1 MSDNSND
8 ANSKKR
14 ALDDTEGS
22 RGVTSVHSVTAPSLP
37 KQKAQKVAATVFE
50 NTDKYKKSIYSPI
63 VWSRILPLLPEAAFM
78 ALSGA
83 SPRLMAVI
91 RDYFSSCEKP
101 ITISPYMEHFFKGKP
116 VSWPGVKIVELIDV
130 ISLSV
135 FCDSVASG
143 QLLLPNVSTLIIRSC
158 NIDEVCSQKL
168 ASAAACFK
176 LTALQMNGNF
186 ISPEGVS
193 GLVAVLER
201 SRLTELHLWGNVID
215 KSGFT
220 RVALWC
226 EHLKG
231 VESLL
236 VGGHSREDSGGSL
249 LQFALPRLPSLT
261 RLMISDVEL
270 DSQALG
276 VCKALET
283 KPELLDL
290 CLANCNFARTGL
302 HFVSRA
308 LKALDNL
315 TSLSVIQCD
324 FEENALQELLK
335 NLKGAELKTLEVRGN
350 AVVDTDA
357 AGVMQLAANYPKLT
371 AIDFSENSITSA
383 GAIQMCMSLKGPSSL
398 QLLDLTDNNL
408 DEEAVLFLKKAL
420 HDLDHPLTVKTSLC
434 TMRHQGTTDSE
445 FTKPTF

>member
-8 ANSKKR
+8 TNSKKR
-14 ALDDTEGS
+14 TLYDTEEGS
-22 RGVTSVHSVTAPSLP
+22 RGVRSVLSVTAPSLP
-37 KQKAQKVAATVFE
+37 KQKAQKVAATVFK

-83 SPRLMAVI
+83 SPRFMAVI

-101 ITISPYMEHFFKGKP
+101 ITISPYMEHFFKEKP
-116 VSWPGVKIVELIDV
+116 VSWLGVKIIELIDV

-231 VESLL
+231 VNHSLWVDIL
-236 VGGHSREDSGGSL
+236 GKIVGAASFNL
-249 LQFALPRLPSLT
+249 
-261 RLMISDVEL
+261 
-270 DSQALG
+270 
-276 VCKALET
+276 
-283 KPELLDL
+283 L
-290 CLANCNFARTGL
+290 CLVFL
-302 HFVSRA
+302 H
-308 LKALDNL
+308 
-315 TSLSVIQCD
+315 
-324 FEENALQELLK
+324 
-335 NLKGAELKTLEVRGN
+335 
-350 AVVDTDA
+350 
-357 AGVMQLAANYPKLT
+357 
-371 AIDFSENSITSA
+371 
-383 GAIQMCMSLKGPSSL
+383 
-398 QLLDLTDNNL
+398 
-408 DEEAVLFLKKAL
+408 
-420 HDLDHPLTVKTSLC
+420 
-434 TMRHQGTTDSE
+434 
-445 FTKPTF
+445 